1 LFALAHGIEFAWSKG
16 ISTLLCKSDSKVS
29 HEMVSSGVSSL
40 HPYAALVDRIYSFK
54 NRQWNISFTH
64 TYLEGNGITN

>member
-1 LFALAHGIEFAWSKG
+1 MFKLNIDGSSLGNP
-16 ISTLLCKSDSKVS
+16 VS